1 MSLPILPPRPAL
13 SDYLGAIAQ
22 SDGYSNAAPVLVLP
36 SSAFSVPESRR
47 CRELNE
53 PVSVVLGHQEGL
65 L

>member
-13 SDYLGAIAQ
+13 SDHSGAIAQ
-22 SDGYSNAAPVLVLP
+22 SDGYLTAAPVLMLP
-36 SSAFSVPESRR
+36 ISAFSVSESQR